1 MNKPIAV
8 RIQSPAQYIT
18 VCNANK
24 EQGFKPFEIGQR
36 FQTGYLSIEE
46 NYVFVGAK
54 YMDNYELISF
64 EDFLRMEVVSC

>member
-1 MNKPIAV
+1 MIRAV

-18 VCNANK
+18 VCNANN
-24 EQGFKPFEIGQR
+24 EQGFKPFEIGQTYR
-36 FQTGYLSIEE
+36 QGYLSIED

-64 EDFLRMEVVSC
+64 EDFLRMEVAA